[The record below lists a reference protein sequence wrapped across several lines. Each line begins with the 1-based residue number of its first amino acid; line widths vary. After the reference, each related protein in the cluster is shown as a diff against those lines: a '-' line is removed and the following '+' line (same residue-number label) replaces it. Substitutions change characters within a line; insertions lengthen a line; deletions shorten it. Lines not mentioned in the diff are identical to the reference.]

1 MLALLKTIFSLSS
14 NPLFAAYPSNISHRF
29 HNHVIAGFLLI
40 VYETL
45 MLFFST
51 AQVRGLQNGDIWF
64 QILSYLPFRSLLATI
79 ALLIMYGINI
89 RKDYLGIMDENEEK
103 TYNMKDL
110 AAQALGLGK
119 GTIAPKVH
127 WRMNWLH
134 TLRMFCEALIYA
146 ALIFA
151 LIPYITDTLLH
162 IVAPST
168 PPPPPRP
175 RQLLYYE
182 TTVIQGFA
190 IACGSGVYEEFI
202 FRYHLIRLLNGRLGK
217 YVSAVNNPHA
227 LNFIDKTKWVHAPR
241 FASSILLSAIIY
253 SLSHILIPTGDAFH
267 LYFFFYRML
276 FACVMSWIMIQ
287 RKFGIAVMTHTLYE
301 VFYFASL

>member
-1 MLALLKTIFSLSS
+1 MLALFKTIFSLSS
-14 NPLFAAYPSNISHRF
+14 NPLFAAYPDNIKHRF

-64 QILSYLPFRSLLATI
+64 QILSYLPFRSLLASL

-89 RKDYLGIMDENEEK
+89 RKDYLGIMDEKEAQI
-103 TYNMKDL
+103 YNMKDL
-110 AAQALGLGK
+110 AAQAAGLGK
-119 GTIAPKVH
+119 GAIPSKQPV
-127 WRMNWLH
+127 RINWLH
-134 TLRMFCEALIYA
+134 TLRMFCEALVYA

-175 RQLLYYE
+175 KQLLYYE

-190 IACGSGVYEEFI
+190 IACGSSVYEEFI
-202 FRYHLIRLLNGRLGK
+202 FRYHLIRLLNGKLGK
-217 YVSAVNNPHA
+217 YVSAVSNPHI
-227 LNFIDKTKWVHAPR
+227 LNVIDKTKWVHTPR
-241 FASSILLSAIIY
+241 FAASILLSAIIY

-276 FACVMSWIMIQ
+276 FACVMSWIMIK
-287 RKFGIAVMTHTLYE
+287 RKFGIAVMTHALYD